1 MVEMEP
7 SLWPR
12 ADNRGSW
19 QPTNPRSAEW
29 FSGVGYFFGKDLNAR
44 LNVPIGLI
52 HCNWGGTRIE
62 PWLSPEAMAKFPQY
76 AGTLAQMDM
85 LRDPSRRDDVTGKA
99 VDRWWDSFDSKGPN
113 VGPDWKSPKLDDSA
127 WKPIQVPASWGPD
140 GLDQFDGVVYHRV
153 TVNVPMDQAGKA
165 ATLSLGPIDDRDDAW
180 VNGTLVGATHED
192 GKWNVPRSYA
202 IPAGVLVAGKN
213 TVAVRVLDTASLGGI
228 GGAGSKPEMLS
239 VAIAGGPSI
248 PIAGTWKYLRGP
260 SMSEI
265 GGAPNVDLSPWGSP
279 TYLYNGMI
287 ATLLPHTLRG
297 AVWYQG
303 ESNRDLGPGYRPL
316 LAYEPRIPAILIAA
330 KGADSTLNPLISGKT
345 VAFSNPASLVAF
357 EGQGWLSQRGLEA
370 GRNYQTLAVRRD
382 DSVGSAILRGEA
394 AAGIL
399 SMGEF
404 RAHPEAVRDQLTVV
418 ATMTEVPSF
427 IVATR
432 KDLASAQVDAIRTAL
447 LAFSQGSEEGRQFFQ
462 RSGFRAI
469 SPIADKDLAGLD
481 AFVDRTRKAL
491 E

>member
-1 MVEMEP
+1 MSTRFV
-7 SLWPR
+7 L
-12 ADNRGSW
+12 
-19 QPTNPRSAEW
+19 
-29 FSGVGYFFGKDLNAR
+29 L
-44 LNVPIGLI
+44 GL
-52 HCNWGGTRIE
+52 CQVLTGCWTRV
-62 PWLSPEAMAKFPQY
+62 A
-76 AGTLAQMDM
+76 T
-85 LRDPSRRDDVTGKA
+85 A
-99 VDRWWDSFDSKGPN
+99 V
-113 VGPDWKSPKLDDSA
+113 L
-127 WKPIQVPASWGPD
+127 
-140 GLDQFDGVVYHRV
+140 
-153 TVNVPMDQAGKA
+153 
-165 ATLSLGPIDDRDDAW
+165 ATLSFGAW
-180 VNGTLVGATHED
+180 AQ
-192 GKWNVPRSYA
+192 A
-202 IPAGVLVAGKN
+202 PAPLELGVLPNVSARVLVTQYEPMQSFLSQRLGRS
-213 TVAVRVLDTASLGGI
+213 VAVSTA
-228 GGAGSKPEMLS
+228 PDWREF
-239 VAIAGGPSI
+239 
-248 PIAGTWKYLRGP
+248 YLRVRKGDYDVVV
-260 SMSEI
+260 
-265 GGAPNVDLSPWGSP
+265 AAANVARL
-279 TYLYNGMI
+279 M
-287 ATLLPHTLRG
+287 
-297 AVWYQG
+297 
-303 ESNRDLGPGYRPL
+303 ERDLGYRPL